1 MLMKDR
7 RQFSVVKRKIL
18 YQFNAFITACLVALI
33 IPMAFHYN
41 MVSIIV
47 LSSVSRFIQFIVFSI
62 GVIIFYYSR
71 ELGET
76 LSSNVCKNKYKQTL
90 SFFESSRKMVFF
102 IGA

>member
-47 LSSVSRFIQFIVFSI
+47 LSPVSRFIQFIVVPI
-62 GVIIFYYSR
+62 GVIMFYHSR
-71 ELGET
+71 GRGKT
-76 LSSNVCKNKYKQTL
+76 LSNVCKNKYKQTL
-90 SFFESSRKMVFF
+90 SSFESSWKIVFF
-102 IGA
+102 VGM